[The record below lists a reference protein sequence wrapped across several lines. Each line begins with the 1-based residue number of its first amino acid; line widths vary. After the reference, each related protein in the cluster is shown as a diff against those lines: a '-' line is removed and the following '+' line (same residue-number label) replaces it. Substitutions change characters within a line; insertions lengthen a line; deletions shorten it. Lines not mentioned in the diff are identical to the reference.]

1 MGKVTKINLFL
12 IIPVL
17 LEALTVLGEWDQVK
31 EGWKQLEY
39 IMTGATLVIGMDRS
53 LIVREIL
60 LADLYGTKN
69 TWHQVVKKR
78 VILDY
83 TSSLLCW

>member
-1 MGKVTKINLFL
+1 MILTSSLGCLKTMGKVTKINLFL

-39 IMTGATLVIGMDRS
+39 IMTGATLVIGMDR
-53 LIVREIL
+53 
-60 LADLYGTKN
+60 
-69 TWHQVVKKR
+69 
-78 VILDY
+78 
-83 TSSLLCW
+83 